1 MPQLEGLK
9 GGQDRIGTTIA
20 DIQRIATMT
29 QQEVNFIETKA
40 ETLADLLG
48 RTLVGSSWQIN
59 PNKTVSGPNKVP
71 DRDVK
76 QELHDIEDLV
86 RKIIDI
92 IEKTPNGNGNGNGNG
107 GGYDEPHEED
117 KPVLLD
123 RRLKK
128 IFVYAEN
135 VFAPASAS
143 ERRRIRVRRRA
154 FDLTGWIDLTRMRPG
169 DVFEVDVRVSV
180 AGRKDIPFARTRFD
194 RPRLV
199 AFADFARGLNYVS
212 GSNVL
217 ISLRQLASASQFSQ
231 PIEVGYQFVVESQ

>member
-1 MPQLEGLK
+1 MSCLSLEGLK
-9 GGQDRIGTTIA
+9 AGQDRITTAIGG
-20 DIQRIATMT
+20 IQQTATMT
-29 QQEVNFIETKA
+29 QQEVNFIEQKA

-86 RKIIDI
+86 RKIIEI
-92 IEKTPNGNGNGNGNG
+92 IEETPNGNGNGNGDG
-107 GGYDEPHEED
+107 ELHDEPKED
-117 KPVLLD
+117 DRPVLLD

-135 VFAPASAS
+135 VFAPTSAS
-143 ERRRIRVRRRA
+143 ERRRIRVKRHA

-169 DVFEVDVRVSV
+169 DIFEVDVRVSV

-199 AFADFARGLNYVS
+199 AFADFANGLNYVS
-212 GSNVL
+212 GSNIL
-217 ISLRQLASASQFSQ
+217 ISLRQARFRQQ
-231 PIEVGYQFVVESQ
+231 VQ